1 MIIYLHCS
9 NNKLS
14 KTVEGLFKKAV
25 NTYGWPSRVRG
36 DWGTENNGIERQM
49 VAHRGAQHRPY
60 LRGRYVRVVINDTH

>member
-14 KTVEGLFKKAV
+14 NTVEGLFKKAV
-25 NTYGWPSRVRG
+25 NTYGWPSRVQG

-49 VAHRGAQHRPY
+49 VAHRGAQHCPY
-60 LRGRYVRVVINDTH
+60 LCGRYVRVVMNDHV

>member
-14 KTVEGLFKKAV
+14 ATVENLFMEAV

-49 VAHRGAQHRPY
+49 IAHRGINHRPY
-60 LRGRYVRVVINDTH
+60 L